1 MNKNIRKAPGSRAV
15 LYARVSTEEQAGKDH
30 FSIDAQLNEMREFA
44 QERNWEIVGEFVD
57 EGISGTKRDRPQLN
71 AILQV
76 ARKRGC
82 EVIIAHE
89 LSRLSRSV
97 YHTLDIF
104 DQLGKYQVGFV
115 SVKEPEFD
123 FTDPSKRFFLTII
136 TAINEYYIHLL
147 QTHTR
152 KSKRE
157 RSRQG
162 LYNASIM
169 PIGYDHSG
177 DAKKPAIINK
187 KDAKIIRLAFE
198 NYASGRFSDIA
209 IADLLNQK
217 GYRNRAGARFS
228 KDLVSEII
236 TNPFYMGKV
245 TYRKDESEVEIF
257 DGQHEAIVSE
267 ELWEK
272 CQAVR
277 ASRRTLSRAVQKNYR
292 NYLLSNIALCDVCG
306 RTLRAQGSN
315 GGSYYRETSYERGYI
330 DCPHQKTGVRADLLE
345 KQIHLLIKNIQLPE
359 DWLEEVAER
368 AGDDEEV
375 INLKRQRDRLEA
387 ERRRLQQMRIE
398 GDFDENMNV
407 YKEEMERIR
416 REGATLPTYDQIET
430 LKITAKTI
438 KQLYQIWDVAD
449 PGDQRDLL
457 RLMLRE
463 VRVDVPNGRITSISP
478 LAVFVPIFRKLA
490 MLHETEFGRFI
501 PLWEKPSV
509 SAITPIPVV
518 TDKMQPSPTLPFFDK
533 NPLNLSSNIRN
544 SPGIAE
550 AIRLRSHTSNL
561 KVIQIIPESQNLL
574 PFDLRK
580 WPKAKSCTFTLS
592 QYLRQPKES
601 FDVAISQFAL
611 WELQYQDNLQNI
623 IAKLKPGG
631 IWYFHELLPVEFPS
645 HWIYRVLPATSEW
658 VKENTWSLHT
668 FYNRLQ
674 ELCQPVRLKRHVF
687 VQSLTHQ
694 AAEDILNQKPAIVA
708 AVTQDSL
715 PPAFGR
721 LRNLAQ
727 QTNFLTSEFTIIEG
741 WVRKTAKDT

>member
-1 MNKNIRKAPGSRAV
+1 MIKTSRNAPGSRAV

-30 FSIDAQLNEMREFA
+30 FSIDAQFNEMREYA
-44 QERNWEIVGEFVD
+44 QERGWEIVGEFVD

-71 AILQV
+71 AILQI
-76 ARKRGC
+76 AKKRGC
-82 EVIIAHE
+82 DVIIAHE

-104 DQLGKYQVGFV
+104 DKLGKYQVGFV

-147 QTHTR
+147 RTHTR

-169 PIGYDHSG
+169 PIGYNHSG
-177 DAKKPAIINK
+177 NPKKPAVINK

-198 NYASGRFSDIA
+198 NYASGRFSDLE

-228 KDLVSEII
+228 KDLVLEIL

-245 TYRKDESEVEIF
+245 TYRKDEREIEIF

-267 ELWEK
+267 ELWER
-272 CQAVR
+272 CQTVR
-277 ASRRTLSRAVQKNYR
+277 TSRRTLSRAVQKNYR

-315 GGSYYRETSYERGYI
+315 SGSYYREMSYERGYI
-330 DCPHQKTGVRADLLE
+330 DCPHQRIGVRADLLE
-345 KQIHLLIKNIQLPE
+345 KQIHTLIKYIQLPE

-368 AGDDEEV
+368 AGDDEEA

-387 ERRRLQQMRIE
+387 ERRRIQQMRIE
-398 GDFDENMNV
+398 GDFDENMEV
-407 YKEEMERIR
+407 YREEMDRIR

-438 KQLYQIWDVAD
+438 KQLYQIWDTAD

-463 VRVDVPNGRITSISP
+463 VRVDVPNGHITSISP
-478 LAVFVPIFRKLA
+478 LAVFVPIFRKLPV
-490 MLHETEFGRFI
+490 LHESEFGRFV
-501 PLWEKPSV
+501 PLWEKPST
-509 SAITPIPVV
+509 STITQLPAVV
-518 TDKMQPSPTLPFFDK
+518 DRMQPSPTLPFFDTS
-533 NPLNLSSNIRN
+533 PLNSSESIRN

-550 AIRLRSHTSNL
+550 ALRLRSHTDDL
-561 KVIQIIPESQNLL
+561 KVIQIIPEGQSLL
-574 PFDLRK
+574 PMDLRK
-580 WPKAKSCTFTLS
+580 WPRAKSYTFSLS
-592 QYLRQPKES
+592 QYLKQPKES
-601 FDVAISQFAL
+601 FDVVISQFAL
-611 WELQYQDNLQNI
+611 WELRYHDNLQNI

-631 IWYFHELLPVEFPS
+631 IWYFNELLPMDFPS
-645 HWIYRVLPATSEW
+645 HWIYRVLPATWEW
-658 VKENTWSLHT
+658 VKDNTWSLYT

-674 ELCQPVRLKRHVF
+674 EVCQPVKLNRHVF
-687 VQSLTHQ
+687 VQSITHP
-694 AAEDILNQKPAIVA
+694 AAKDILNKKPAIIA
-708 AVTQDSL
+708 AMTEDSL

-727 QTNFLTSEFTIIEG
+727 QTNCLTSEFTITEG
-741 WVRKTAKDT
+741 WAKRITKDV